1 MRRLTRILRNRRAR
15 GWLVSAVSTTL
26 LVALLVESEPSRRGS
41 LLALAPPQAREAVRF
56 GTLVLATALGA
67 LAVRSGIGAI
77 FGSSLR
83 QGLVVWRNILS
94 WTLYAVL
101 ALLVTSTLGVN
112 ISGFLVGGAIVGVV
126 AAVAAQSS
134 LGNFFASMVL
144 LATRPYSVGSW
155 VHLRVWTGTGE
166 YEGIVTDV
174 GTVHTQ
180 ISDGERVMRIPN
192 SAVITAVLT
201 TGYTPLRAQVDL
213 ELPRGAP
220 VAQIEE
226 RLRDGLAVGA
236 GGSAVIEPIRYR
248 AGEEGDVLC
257 RLTVRSHN
265 RVPAGRLLEVLD
277 QALQGVRAERSLAS

>member
-1 MRRLTRILRNRRAR
+1 M
-15 GWLVSAVSTTL
+15 
-26 LVALLVESEPSRRGS
+26 
-41 LLALAPPQAREAVRF
+41 
-56 GTLVLATALGA
+56 
-67 LAVRSGIGAI
+67 
-77 FGSSLR
+77 
-83 QGLVVWRNILS
+83 
-94 WTLYAVL
+94 
-101 ALLVTSTLGVN
+101 
-112 ISGFLVGGAIVGVV
+112 
-126 AAVAAQSS
+126 
-134 LGNFFASMVL
+134 
-144 LATRPYSVGSW
+144 
-155 VHLRVWTGTGE
+155 
-166 YEGIVTDV
+166 TDV

-277 QALQGVRAERSLAS
+277 QALQGVHAERSLASCPGPRRRLGVTAGDLGDAACAPCREPRPRSGGPAMRFGSHAARRPHGSGRRPSRAAATRLGPGRHAWGRGDTLGAGEGQPNAIRVVHHPSRSAQKRGKPAGAGFPGWGGAWNSILGCQMARTYGSTIGPYPQDVDGLGKLGAGMQSRARLWQGGRR